1 MKKRTTGIIAILLL
15 SIILTYCKKESVN
28 TVPLLASFSL
38 EKDGS
43 IDQFKYEY
51 DSEGRLV
58 NISGP
63 SEEES
68 YSYQNEKITYRAFNN
83 DGTLKEQN
91 DYYFTNKMLDSII
104 NTNPYNPL
112 HGKKFYEY
120 KENQYIKQFRIFYD
134 GPDQF
139 LAIFKYTIENG
150 NLTVIDGMYIDV
162 KYSDTSYNKIYLEYD
177 SKGNMIKYSD
187 DDRTLAEYEY
197 TDISNP
203 LQQTTDYYITK
214 RPYEID
220 IIHGPKR
227 MFHYSKYLI
236 SKETFFYGTSSSI
249 EYIHDYQLDESGK
262 PIGGTIT
269 LGDLVKNIE
278 FRYK

>member
-1 MKKRTTGIIAILLL
+1 MKKRTTRIITLLLL

-58 NISGP
+58 NISGQ

-68 YSYQNEKITYRAFNN
+68 YSYQNEKITYRALNN
-83 DGTLKEQN
+83 DGTFKEQN
-91 DYYFTNKMLDSII
+91 DYYFTNTMLDSII

-112 HGKKFYEY
+112 HGKIFYEY
-120 KENQYIKQFRIFYD
+120 KENQYIKMFQIYYD
-134 GPDQF
+134 GHQY
-139 LAIFKYTIENG
+139 LAEFKYTFENG
-150 NLTVIDGMYIDV
+150 NLTIIDGTYINV
-162 KYSDTSYNKIYLEYD
+162 KYSDTSYYTIYLEYD

-187 DDRTLAEYEY
+187 EDKTLFEYEY
-197 TDISNP
+197 TDILNP

-214 RPYEID
+214 RPYEIG

-236 SKETFFYGTSSSI
+236 SKETFYYGTSYSSENI
-249 EYIHDYQLDESGK
+249 HEYKLDESGK
-262 PIGGTIT
+262 PISGTIT
-269 LGDLVKNIE
+269 LGDLVTNIE